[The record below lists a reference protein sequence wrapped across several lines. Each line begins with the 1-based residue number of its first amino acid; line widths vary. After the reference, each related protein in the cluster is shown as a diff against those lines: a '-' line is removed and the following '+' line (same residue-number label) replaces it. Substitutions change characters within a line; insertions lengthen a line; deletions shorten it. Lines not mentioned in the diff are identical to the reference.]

1 MSSGRMDAE
10 VDRRIANASKAFG
23 ALRRAVFKDS
33 NLTITTKRKVYKACV
48 LSVLLY
54 GSECWTPLRNHLN
67 RLYAFHHRCIRTVL
81 NITNKQ
87 QWEQRITSAMTRQKW
102 GDPDTAA
109 DKVMKGRRLE
119 WLGHI
124 ARMADHRIPKLTL
137 DRPPGGPRK
146 RWRDQICRDL
156 KAIGVPELGWYREA
170 TLSRRGWH
178 TTYSFGME
186 AVLDQQEVQEPAH
199 QLNRVNCDVCG
210 RSFRRESDRKRHKC
224 IEERLKP
231 VWEQQDAVQCR
242 TCQRWFRSRGG
253 LSVHRCRDSV

>member
-33 NLTITTKRKVYKACV
+33 NLTITTKRKVYLDAEVDRRIANASKAFGALRRAVFKDSNLIITTKRKVYKACV

-67 RLYAFHHRCIRTVL
+67 RLDAFHHRCIRTVL

-109 DKVMKGRRLE
+109 DKVMKGRLE

-137 DRPPGGPRK
+137 FDGFLRPVHLEDPANDGEIRF
-146 RWRDQICRDL
+146 
-156 KAIGVPELGWYREA
+156 AA
-170 TLSRRGWH
+170 TSR
-178 TTYSFGME
+178 
-186 AVLDQQEVQEPAH
+186 
-199 QLNRVNCDVCG
+199 QLVSQN
-210 RSFRRESDRKRHKC
+210 
-224 IEERLKP
+224 
-231 VWEQQDAVQCR
+231 
-242 TCQRWFRSRGG
+242 
-253 LSVHRCRDSV
+253 